1 MEGSFHWYILI
12 KTLAIMEEK
21 TNVVERAPMTEEEF
35 KKYMESFHDLGG
47 GLHLYTFEAVKRFR
61 SVRRAF
67 RRGHISPYGEIYPKR
82 PFSNRKPTRGRAM
95 NELKKK
101 IYGELKSQ
109 RKSA

>member
-1 MEGSFHWYILI
+1 
-12 KTLAIMEEK
+12 MEEQNK
-21 TNVVERAPMTEEEF
+21 MIERELMPLEEF
-35 KKYMESFHDLGG
+35 KKYVSDTDKPIRDNPNMELDLD
-47 GLHLYTFEAVKRFR
+47 HFVNFEAVKRFK

-82 PFSNRKPTRGRAM
+82 PFSNKKPTRGRAM

>member
-1 MEGSFHWYILI
+1 
-12 KTLAIMEEK
+12 MEEQK
-21 TNVVERAPMTEEEF
+21 NTVERELMSLEEF
-35 KKYMESFHDLGG
+35 EKYVSYEDKKSKEDPHLELDLE
-47 GLHLYTFEAVKRFR
+47 HFVNFEAVKKFK

-67 RRGHISPYGEIYPKR
+67 RRGHISPYGVIYPKR
-82 PFSNRKPTRGRAM
+82 PFSNKKPTRGRAM

>member
-1 MEGSFHWYILI
+1 
-12 KTLAIMEEK
+12 MEEQR
-21 TNVVERAPMTEEEF
+21 VVERKPMSEDEF

-47 GLHLYTFEAVKRFR
+47 GLHLYTFEAVGKFK

-82 PFSNRKPTRGRAM
+82 PFSNKKATKGRKM

-101 IYGELKSQ
+101 IYAELKSQ
-109 RKSA
+109 RQSA

>member
-1 MEGSFHWYILI
+1 MEESFHWYILI
-12 KTLAIMEEK
+12 KTFAIMAAN
-21 TNVVERAPMTEEEF
+21 TNVVERAPMPEEEF

-67 RRGHISPYGEIYPKR
+67 RRGHISPYGKIYPKR
-82 PFSNRKPTRGRAM
+82 PFSNNKPTRGRAM

-101 IYGELKSQ
+101 IYGQLKAQ
-109 RKSA
+109 GRIA

>member
-1 MEGSFHWYILI
+1 
-12 KTLAIMEEK
+12 MEEQNK
-21 TNVVERAPMTEEEF
+21 MIERELMPLEEF
-35 KKYMESFHDLGG
+35 KKYVSDTDKPIRDNPNMELDLD
-47 GLHLYTFEAVKRFR
+47 HFVNFEAVKRFK

-67 RRGHISPYGEIYPKR
+67 RRGLISPYGEIYPKR
-82 PFSNRKPTRGRAM
+82 PFSNKKPTRGRAM